1 MFFLNRMTVSLPS
14 RLTLCRLFPT
24 LSYCIVSK
32 IVIVSQEDTQTQT
45 RRVLAA

>member
-1 MFFLNRMTVSLPS
+1 MFFLNRMTASLPS

-24 LSYCIVSK
+24 LVIVSK